1 MNYGLRLITGPAVEA
16 LTVDEVK
23 QHLRIDRTDEDQ
35 YLADL
40 IKAARS
46 DLDAREGRL
55 MGVAMITQ
63 TWELVLDAFPILAD
77 RHCYGQIDI
86 PLRPLQSITS
96 VKYDDVNG
104 AEQTFPS
111 TDYIVDTASWMGR
124 VVLKPSKSWPGTSDG
139 IQAVRVRFV
148 CGYGAAGT
156 AVPYYLRQAMLVK
169 VAHHYRHRGD
179 GGQEP
184 GLPPAYHALIGV
196 RGSLV

>member
-1 MNYGLRLITGPAVEA
+1 MNYGLRLITGPTVEA

-23 QHLRIDRTDEDQ
+23 KHLRIDRTDEDQ

-55 MGVAMITQ
+55 MGVAMIEQ
-63 TWELVLDAFPILAD
+63 TWELVLDCFPVLGSSY
-77 RHCYGQIDI
+77 YGPEIEI
-86 PLRPLQSITS
+86 PLRPLKSITS
-96 VKYDDVNG
+96 IKYDDAAG

-111 TDYIVDTASWMGR
+111 TDYIVDTASWQGR
-124 VVLKPSKSWPGTSDG
+124 VVLAPDKSWPGTRNA

-148 CGYGAAGT
+148 CGYGTKGT
-156 AVPYYLRQAMLVK
+156 DVPYYLRQAMLVK

-196 RGSLV
+196 RGSVV